1 MTDDTRTNS
10 AGAATESVQG
20 PCCVTSGEEAA
31 AELFTP
37 EFAADPYPTYRKLR
51 EGAPFFKLPGT
62 DMWIATRYQ
71 DCAALLKDKRL
82 GHRMR
87 ERIEANGGPEILE
100 HPAYASLLNMML
112 VADPPD
118 HTRLRGLVT
127 KAFDRRGVEALRPRI
142 REIAHE
148 LIDVMEPEGGGDL
161 VKYFTHKLPV
171 IVICDML
178 GIPEEDRS
186 RFTDQRRVNGRLID
200 PTPMSP
206 EELEAADAN
215 TLETRAYFE
224 GLFEARRAEPQ
235 DDLLTALV
243 ESETEHGRLTR
254 DELAANVS
262 LLFGAGHET
271 TVNLMG
277 NGLLA
282 LYRNPDQLAAL
293 KAEPALW
300 PNAVEEFLR
309 YDSSVQLTGRTAF
322 EEVEIAGETVRAGEE
337 VLALL
342 GAANRDPEIFEDPDR
357 LNIRRENIRPL
368 SFGGGIHFCL
378 GAQLARI
385 EAAEA
390 LPILL
395 ERLPR
400 LELTELDRPKWKSTI
415 TLRGLT
421 ELPARW

>member
-1 MTDDTRTNS
+1 MTDTEAGS
-10 AGAATESVQG
+10 AGARNAPG
-20 PCCVTSGEEAA
+20 ACCGGAPPEA

-37 EFAADPYPTYRKLR
+37 EFAADPYPVYRKLR
-51 EGAPFFKLPGT
+51 NGAPFFKIPDT
-62 DMWIATRYQ
+62 NCWIATRYR
-71 DCAALLKDKRL
+71 DCAAILKDRRF

-87 ERIEANGGPEILE
+87 ERIEANGGQDFLK
-100 HPAYASLLNMML
+100 HPAYVSLLNMML

-118 HTRLRGLVT
+118 HTRLRGLVA

-142 REIAHE
+142 RAIAHD
-148 LIDVMEPEGGGDL
+148 LIDHMAGASGGDL
-161 VKYFTHKLPV
+161 VRCFTHKLPV

-178 GIPEEDRS
+178 GIPEEDRG
-186 RFTDQRRVNGRLID
+186 RFTGERRVAGRIID
-200 PTPMSP
+200 PTPMTP
-206 EELEAADAN
+206 EELDAANAS

-262 LLFGAGHET
+262 LLFAAGHET

-282 LYRNPDQLAAL
+282 LYRNPEQLEML
-293 KAEPALW
+293 KADPGLW

-322 EEVEIAGETVRAGEE
+322 ESVDLAGQTVQGGEE

-342 GAANRDPEIFEDPDR
+342 GAANRDPEVYENPDR
-357 LNIRRENIRPL
+357 LDITRENIRPL

-400 LELTELDRPKWKSTI
+400 LELTEIDRPKWKHTI

>member
-1 MTDDTRTNS
+1 MTDTAEATGS
-10 AGAATESVQG
+10 AAPG
-20 PCCVTSGEEAA
+20 PCCVSAPEAA

-37 EFAADPYPTYRKLR
+37 EFAGNPYPTYRKLR
-51 EGAPFFKLPGT
+51 GDAPFFKLPGT
-62 DMWIATRYQ
+62 DMWIATRYR
-71 DCAALLKDKRL
+71 DCATLLKDRRF

-87 ERIEANGGPEILE
+87 ERIVSGGGPEMPE

-112 VADPPD
+112 TADPPD
-118 HTRLRGLVT
+118 HTRLRGLVA

-142 REIAHE
+142 RAIAHE
-148 LIDVMEPEGGGDL
+148 LIDEMTHTDGGDL
-161 VKYFTHKLPV
+161 VHFFTHKLPV

-178 GIPEEDRS
+178 GIPEADRS
-186 RFTDQRRVNGRLID
+186 RFTEERRVGGRLLD
-200 PTPMSP
+200 PTPLSP
-206 EELEAADAN
+206 EELEIADAA
-215 TLETRAYFE
+215 TLESRAYFE

-235 DDLLTALV
+235 EDLLTALV
-243 ESETEHGRLTR
+243 ELETGHCRLTR

-262 LLFGAGHET
+262 LLFAAGHET

-282 LYRNPDQLAAL
+282 LWRNRDQLEAL
-293 KAEPALW
+293 KADPELW
-300 PNAVEEFLR
+300 PNAIEEFLR

-322 EEVEIAGETVRAGEE
+322 EDVEVAGEIVREGEE

-342 GAANRDPEIFEDPDR
+342 GAANRDPDIYEDPDR
-357 LNIRRENIRPL
+357 LDIRRENIRPL

-400 LELTELDRPKWKSTI
+400 LELTEVERPSWKHTI
-415 TLRGLT
+415 TLRGLV
-421 ELPARW
+421 ELPAKW